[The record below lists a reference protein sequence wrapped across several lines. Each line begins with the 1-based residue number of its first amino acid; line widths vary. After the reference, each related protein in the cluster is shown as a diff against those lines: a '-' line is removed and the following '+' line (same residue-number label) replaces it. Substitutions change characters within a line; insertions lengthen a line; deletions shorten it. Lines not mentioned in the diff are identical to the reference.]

1 MNANTEPEKPKE
13 SSKPHGLAKGERL
26 HNVKEI
32 EQLYSQGNSFLKH
45 PLRVVFYWKPLSS
58 FGAAGSFGAQVIFSV
73 SKRNFKRAHDRN
85 LIKRRMKEAYRLN
98 KHLLISTTVQGSEP
112 LVYIFSMQYI
122 AKEIL
127 PFAQIEKRVISALR
141 QLTEHAMPPKEAKSK
156 Q

>member
-1 MNANTEPEKPKE
+1 MNSNIESEKPKI

-26 HNVKEI
+26 HNVNEI

-45 PLRVVFYWKPLSS
+45 PLRVVFYCKPLSS
-58 FGAAGSFGAQVIFSV
+58 FEDGGSFGAQVIFSV

-85 LIKRRMKEAYRLN
+85 LIKRRMKEAYRLH
-98 KHLLISTTVQGSEP
+98 KQLLLNATVQGSEP
-112 LVYIFSMQYI
+112 LVYIFGMQYI

-127 PFAQIEKRVISALR
+127 PFAQIEKKVISALR
-141 QLTEHAMPPKEAKSK
+141 QLVEHALPPKEAKPK